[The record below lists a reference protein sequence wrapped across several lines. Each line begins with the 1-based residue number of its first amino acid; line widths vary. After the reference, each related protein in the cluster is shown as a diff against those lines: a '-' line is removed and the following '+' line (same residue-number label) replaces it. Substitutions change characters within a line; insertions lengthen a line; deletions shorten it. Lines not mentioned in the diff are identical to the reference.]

1 MKPVILIGY
10 RCCGKTAVGRELA
23 SRLGIPFRDT
33 DRMIL
38 ERSGRTIADLVAA
51 GGWPLFRSEER
62 AVLAVLEGSGPMVI
76 ATGGGIVESAENR
89 DRLRSMGTV
98 VWLQAS
104 PETIE
109 VRMSRDAKSG
119 DQRPALSKEGS
130 LGEIRAILRRREPLY
145 RETADYMID
154 TSGMEVETVADTILR
169 FSEDGKHEGEHH
181 GR

>member
-10 RCCGKTAVGRELA
+10 RCSGKTAVGRELA
-23 SRLGIPFRDT
+23 SRLEIPFRDT
-33 DRMIL
+33 DRMVL

-51 GGWPLFRSEER
+51 GGWPLFRGEER
-62 AVLAVLEGSGPMVI
+62 NVLAGLEGSGPMVI

-89 DRLRSMGTV
+89 DRLKSMGTV
-98 VWLQAS
+98 IWLWAS
-104 PETIE
+104 PEAIE
-109 VRMSRDAKSG
+109 ERMSFDAKTG

-130 LGEIRAILRRREPLY
+130 LGEIRAMLRRREPLY

-154 TSGMEVETVADTILR
+154 TSGMAVETVADTILR
-169 FSEDGKHEGEHH
+169 FSEEGKQEGEHH